1 MKRPLL
7 AALAAAAVG
16 LAAPAHADYDAA
28 RAQLINSV
36 ERELPRYARDVDL
49 SQLSNAKLA
58 EIKAAIHG
66 PGSERQFGRQ
76 RGFAHASHRPKISS
90 EKSMLGNTVGLC
102 PQDS

>member
-66 PGSERQFGRQ
+66 PGSESDKRMKVRSILGGRFSL
-76 RGFAHASHRPKISS
+76 RGLLF
-90 EKSMLGNTVGLC
+90 N
-102 PQDS
+102 